1 MGKLIIMKLTYLLIL
16 FCSIICNSQTI
27 KGVVKNS
34 YSKEPLEFTNVFI
47 KRSTYGTFTDTLGY
61 FEIDAFDFADSLYFS
76 RIGFKTLKLKV
87 SDLKIH
93 ETNEILLME
102 TTETLKEIIIS
113 NKKREYS
120 NAKRI
125 KNKSES
131 NEINYFSF
139 QFGTE
144 HCVHFAN
151 EIKRQ
156 GKIESIS
163 LYLKQVKDGNKEC
176 KECKVDYITDF
187 NIKFYEFDEKTK
199 KPGIEIFSEPII
211 IEPENKTYNF
221 ILDLNKY
228 NILFPKNGVCI
239 GIEVIN
245 RRYKNPKLVGAFT
258 APSIN
263 FQRIRKPSNNESW
276 IRYRNSGNWKFKS
289 YMGHDSGGKFLDRIN
304 IDLKVKYVK

>member
-1 MGKLIIMKLTYLLIL
+1 MGKLIIVKLTYFLIL

-61 FEIDAFDFADSLYFS
+61 FEIDAIDFADSLYFS

-87 SDLKIH
+87 SDLKIY
-93 ETNEILLME
+93 ENNEILLEE
-102 TTETLKEIIIS
+102 TTETLKEIVIS
-113 NKKREYS
+113 NEKRKYS
-120 NAKRI
+120 NIKKI
-125 KNKSES
+125 KNEKES
-131 NEINYFSF
+131 NEFNYFSF

-144 HCVHFAN
+144 HCVYFAN
-151 EIKRQ
+151 EIKKQ

-163 LYLKQVKDGNKEC
+163 LDLKQVNDGNKEC

-199 KPGIEIFSEPII
+199 RPGIEIFSEPIL

-221 ILDLNKY
+221 IVDLNKY
-228 NILFPKNGVCI
+228 NILFPENGVCI

-245 RRYKNPKLVGAFT
+245 TKYKNPKLAGAFT

-263 FQRIRKPSNNESW
+263 FNRIRKRNNNESW

-289 YMGHDSGGKFLDRIN
+289 YMGYDFEGKFYDLIK